1 MALRARLRG
10 IAPSFVNGGVPF
22 LAHKCPKAQTLR
34 FLSATVTL
42 SRKYRGRGYA
52 PHARTARTHAPVTPN
67 CRGRAN
73 PNPARADKGSGGENM
88 KVSYRVAMAQELL
101 RLLAEA
107 QDSKN
112 ADCRRLQALVA
123 KQVAELLA

>member
-22 LAHKCPKAQTLR
+22 LARKCLKGQTLR

-52 PHARTARTHAPVTPN
+52 PHARTARTRDPEPPRAGQIQILPVPT
-67 CRGRAN
+67 
-73 PNPARADKGSGGENM
+73 
-88 KVSYRVAMAQELL
+88 RVVEVMI
-101 RLLAEA
+101 
-107 QDSKN
+107 
-112 ADCRRLQALVA
+112 
-123 KQVAELLA
+123 